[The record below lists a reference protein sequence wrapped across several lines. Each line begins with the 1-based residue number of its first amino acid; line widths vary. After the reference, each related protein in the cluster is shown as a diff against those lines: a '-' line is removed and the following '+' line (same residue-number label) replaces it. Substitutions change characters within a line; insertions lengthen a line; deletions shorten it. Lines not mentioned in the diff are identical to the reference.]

1 MTAVIPAYNQ
11 ESAELII
18 DIKNSD
24 TKSEFFC
31 LRRYGFT
38 IPLQVLDDFIVYY
51 PCMIYCVED
60 DRSIRELIVYTLKIS
75 GFEAEG
81 FEDASGFFEA
91 LKTNRPQLIML
102 DVMLP
107 DKSGLQILNELK
119 NSEEYRDIPI
129 IMETAKTT
137 EFDKVIGL
145 DSGADDY
152 LSKPFGMMEMVSRV
166 KAVLRRNSPVSREEL
181 VYRGI
186 RMDTSGRSVT
196 VNGREI
202 ELTLKEF
209 DLLQCFLS
217 NPGIVLSREQ
227 LLEKVWGTNYLG
239 ESRTIDVHV
248 GTLRSKLGEYGN
260 DIRTVHGVGYSLKE
274 SQHGQ

>member
-1 MTAVIPAYNQ
+1 
-11 ESAELII
+11 
-18 DIKNSD
+18 
-24 TKSEFFC
+24 
-31 LRRYGFT
+31 
-38 IPLQVLDDFIVYY
+38 
-51 PCMIYCVED
+51 MIYCVED

-81 FEDASGFFEA
+81 FEDAGSFFAA
-91 LKTNRPQLIML
+91 LKQNRPQLIML
-102 DVMLP
+102 DIMLP

-119 NSEEYRDIPI
+119 NDDEYRDIPV

-166 KAVLRRNSPVSREEL
+166 KAVLRRNSQTAPEEL
-181 VYRGI
+181 SYRGI
-186 RMDTSGRSVT
+186 KMDPLRRSVT
-196 VNGREI
+196 VDGEPV

-209 DLLQCFLS
+209 ELLRCFIN
-217 NPGIVLSREQ
+217 NPGIVFSREQ
-227 LLEKVWGTNYLG
+227 LLDKVWGTSYLG
-239 ESRTIDVHV
+239 ESRTIDVHI
-248 GTLRSKLGEYGN
+248 GTLRSKLKDYGN

-274 SQHGQ
+274 GPHGQ

>member
-1 MTAVIPAYNQ
+1 MFHV
-11 ESAELII
+11 
-18 DIKNSD
+18 
-24 TKSEFFC
+24 
-31 LRRYGFT
+31 FT
-38 IPLQVLDDFIVYY
+38 ITLQVFYKFIVYY
-51 PCMIYCVED
+51 FYMIYCVED

-81 FEDASGFFEA
+81 FEDAGGFFAA
-91 LKTNRPQLIML
+91 LKKNRPQLIML

-119 NSEEYRDIPI
+119 NDEEYRDIPV

-137 EFDKVIGL
+137 EFDKVVGL

-166 KAVLRRNSPVSREEL
+166 KAVLRRNSQYVHEGL
-181 VYRGI
+181 VYGGI
-186 RMDTSGRSVT
+186 RIDPLRRSVT
-196 VNGREI
+196 VNGEEV

-209 DLLQCFLS
+209 DLLRCFVN
-217 NPGIVLSREQ
+217 NPGIVFSREQ
-227 LLEKVWGTNYLG
+227 LLDKVWGTNYLG

-260 DIRTVHGVGYSLKE
+260 DIKTIHGVGYSLKE
-274 SQHGQ
+274 SHHGQ